1 MAGAVQG
8 FDRLYAG
15 HGQLIGHARLSR
27 HFRAEIAQHN
37 QPLQW
42 PVLTR
47 TCAAGFDC
55 AMTDASSGVVDVLRG
70 IQNLAKLVK
79 SAEVC
84 HNRNRVDCLRY
95 VSFFLIW
102 IAHPHTRT

>member
-15 HGQLIGHARLSR
+15 HGQLIGHARLSQ

-47 TCAAGFDC
+47 TCAAGFDR
-55 AMTDASSGVVDVLRG
+55 AMTHAVVLTRSVLSV
-70 IQNLAKLVK
+70 AKAKQELW
-79 SAEVC
+79 
-84 HNRNRVDCLRY
+84 RRL
-95 VSFFLIW
+95 
-102 IAHPHTRT
+102 